1 MTDAIRTLAR
11 RRPLGML
18 AALLLCTALA
28 ACGGDSDSPPP
39 SNPGTP
45 SSPGTGTPDAKP
57 SMKCA
62 P

>member
-1 MTDAIRTLAR
+1 MTEAIRTLAR

-28 ACGGDSDSPPP
+28 ACGGDSDSTPPTDKP
-39 SNPGTP
+39 S
-45 SSPGTGTPDAKP
+45 TGTPDARP
-57 SMKCA
+57 QLKCA